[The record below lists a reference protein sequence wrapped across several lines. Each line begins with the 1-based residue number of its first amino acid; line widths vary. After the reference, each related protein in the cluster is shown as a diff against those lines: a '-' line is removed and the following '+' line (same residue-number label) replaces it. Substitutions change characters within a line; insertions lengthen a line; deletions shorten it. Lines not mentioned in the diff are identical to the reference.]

1 MYNIKISIQNNVN
14 FQTMGWKIQMLEKK
28 DKLTEIE
35 EQIIYLISK
44 ELGNKEIAEK
54 LNYSQRSIGY
64 KINNIFK
71 KLNVN
76 SRIGVIIEAVKQNII

>member
-1 MYNIKISIQNNVN
+1 
-14 FQTMGWKIQMLEKK
+14 MLEKK
-28 DKLTEIE
+28 DRLTEIE

-76 SRIGVIIEAVKQNII
+76 SRIGLIIEAVKKNII

>member
-1 MYNIKISIQNNVN
+1 
-14 FQTMGWKIQMLEKK
+14 MLEKK

-54 LNYSQRSIGY
+54 LNYSQRSICY

-76 SRIGVIIEAVKQNII
+76 SRIGLIIEAVKQNII

>member
-1 MYNIKISIQNNVN
+1 
-14 FQTMGWKIQMLEKK
+14 MGWKILMLEKK
-28 DKLTEIE
+28 DRLTEIE

-76 SRIGVIIEAVKQNII
+76 SRIGLIIEAVKKNII